1 LKVTETEVV
10 RNPGI
15 PVIGA
20 IYSEVNLSGN
30 GSSATISGADNCGIV
45 ADVTVI
51 YTLDPATSSISRE
64 IVIGVVDHGGD
75 DLDLGNYNDS
85 CAVCESLSSLDY
97 RMFNWR

>member
-1 LKVTETEVV
+1 ML
-10 RNPGI
+10 RNTGI

-30 GSSATISGADNCGIV
+30 GRSATISGADNCGIV
-45 ADVTVI
+45 ADVTAI

-64 IVIGVVDHGGD
+64 NVIGVVDHGGD
-75 DLDLGNYNDS
+75 DLDLCNYNDS